1 MSGKRG
7 APPAQASSSVV
18 TRTASLADLGPVLVL
33 ESKVFASDRMSRR
46 SVRRFLVS
54 PHAVVLVADVEGC
67 ICGAAV
73 VLVRCTS
80 DVARLYSIAVDP
92 DCAGRGVGCALLAAA
107 EDAASARDCLYLRL
121 EVHENNARA
130 IALYRKTGYREF
142 GRLHEYYLDR
152 GHALRFEKRLSPQ
165 VASLARAPPYFHQTT
180 EFTCGPACL
189 LMALAW
195 GDRAFTPSPAMEF
208 RLWREAT
215 TIFMSNGLGGCEP
228 FGMAVALKRRGL
240 SSEIFVSRPGP
251 YFLDTV
257 RSAEKRRVMRIAQE
271 DFVAEAKALGL
282 PVHLT
287 NADESVAMP
296 ALDAGAAAIV
306 LVSDGADTAS
316 DATLPSLQRLLLQSD
331 VFLYAIGIDAPDAR
345 SSTRINPWPL
355 RELSAEG
362 GGYTEIIHDSAE
374 LVPATAR
381 IADELN
387 HQYMLGYSP
396 SHAGDGQFH
405 TIRVFVKGEGDY
417 QIRARRGYLARGSR
431 SL

>member
-1 MSGKRG
+1 MRSNLRDDATSGRRG
-7 APPAQASSSVV
+7 GSPARTSSSVV
-18 TRTASLADLGPVLVL
+18 TRTASLADLEPVLVL
-33 ESKVFASDRMSRR
+33 ENKVFASDRMSRR

-54 PHAVVLVADVEGC
+54 PHAVVLVAEVGGS

-73 VLVRCTS
+73 VLVRRTS
-80 DVARLYSIAVDP
+80 DVARLYSVAVDP

-107 EDAASARDCLYLRL
+107 EDAASARDCQYLRL

-142 GRLHEYYLDR
+142 GRFHEYYQDR

-165 VASLARAPPYFHQTT
+165 LASLACAPPYFHQTT

-195 GDRAFTPSPAMEF
+195 ADRAFTPSAAMEF

-240 SSEIFVSRPGP
+240 SSEIFVSQPGP

-271 DFVAEAKALGL
+271 GFVKEAKALRL

-287 NADESVAMP
+287 TADESVVMP

-306 LVSDGADTAS
+306 LVSSCHMTPKG
-316 DATLPSLQRLLLQSD
+316 P
-331 VFLYAIGIDAPDAR
+331 PH
-345 SSTRINPWPL
+345 W
-355 RELSAEG
+355 
-362 GGYTEIIHDSAE
+362 
-374 LVPATAR
+374 
-381 IADELN
+381 
-387 HQYMLGYSP
+387 
-396 SHAGDGQFH
+396 
-405 TIRVFVKGEGDY
+405 VFVFGREDRFVLVHDPAATRDEHGRALAPETYAVPWGAFMRMTRYGRDHLGATILIRKGVP
-417 QIRARRGYLARGSR
+417 S
-431 SL
+431 